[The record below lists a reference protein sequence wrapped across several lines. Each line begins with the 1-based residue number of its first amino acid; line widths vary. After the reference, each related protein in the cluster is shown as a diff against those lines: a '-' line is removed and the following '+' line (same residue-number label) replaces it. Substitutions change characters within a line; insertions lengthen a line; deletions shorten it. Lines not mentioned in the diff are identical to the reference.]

1 MIRRSALG
9 QLAIRHSLAIAF
21 IALALCIA
29 GMYTA
34 LHMPSSVF
42 PQTNF
47 PRVVILVDNGVMP
60 GEEMM
65 AEIDRVSEGQILQLC
80 RELLD
85 LTCLAVTVLGPVSP
99 RAFRGVMD

>member
-1 MIRRSALG
+1 VVELVCREIRRLRTAGVDRQELERARNQMKGSLMLSLESTHSRMSK
-9 QLAIRHSLAIAF
+9 LAKDELHQGRYTSL
-21 IALALCIA
+21 
-29 GMYTA
+29 
-34 LHMPSSVF
+34 
-42 PQTNF
+42 
-47 PRVVILVDNGVMP
+47 
-60 GEEMM
+60 EEMM

>member
-1 MIRRSALG
+1 
-9 QLAIRHSLAIAF
+9 
-21 IALALCIA
+21 
-29 GMYTA
+29 
-34 LHMPSSVF
+34 
-42 PQTNF
+42 
-47 PRVVILVDNGVMP
+47 
-60 GEEMM
+60 M